1 MYALIDMR
9 LFTLILF
16 TLLLAACAPQAPTI
30 VVTATYD
37 FGPVV
42 KGEIA
47 TAELPVTN
55 SGSAPLVIESV
66 STSCG
71 CTTATLSA
79 MTIDPG
85 QEAILSVAYDT
96 AAHESDM
103 GLMERTVFLATNDEA
118 NGDVMIR
125 LTALVELPDK

>member
-9 LFTLILF
+9 LLTLILF
-16 TLLLAACAPQAPTI
+16 TLLLAACAPQTPAI
-30 VVTATYD
+30 GVTAAYD

-47 TAELPVTN
+47 TAELSVTN
-55 SGSAPLVIESV
+55 SGSAPLVIEAV

-71 CTTATLSA
+71 CTTATLST

-85 QEAILSVAYDT
+85 QAAILSVAYDT

-103 GLMERTVFLATNDEA
+103 GLMERYVFLATNDQTNE
-118 NGDVMIR
+118 DVMIR
-125 LTALVELPDK
+125 FTALVELPDQ

>member
-1 MYALIDMR
+1 MR
-9 LFTLILF
+9 LIILILF
-16 TLLLAACAPQAPTI
+16 TVLLAACAPQAPAI
-30 VVTATYD
+30 EVTAAYD

-55 SGSAPLVIESV
+55 SGDAPLVIEAV

-71 CTTATLSA
+71 CTTATIST

-85 QEAILSVAYDT
+85 QAAILSVAYDT

-103 GLMERTVFLATNDEA
+103 GLMERYVFLATNDQTNE
-118 NGDVMIR
+118 DVMIR
-125 LTALVELPDK
+125 FTALVELPDQ

>member
-1 MYALIDMR
+1 MR
-9 LFTLILF
+9 LIILILF
-16 TLLLAACAPQAPTI
+16 TLLLAACAPQTPAI
-30 VVTATYD
+30 EVTAAYD

-47 TAELPVTN
+47 TAELSVTN
-55 SGSAPLVIESV
+55 SGSAPLVIEAV

-71 CTTATLSA
+71 CTTATLST
-79 MTIDPG
+79 MIIDPG

-103 GLMERTVFLATNDEA
+103 GLMERTVFLATNDQA
-118 NGDVMIR
+118 NEDVMIR
-125 LTALVELPDK
+125 FTALVEPPDQ

>member
-1 MYALIDMR
+1 MCGLINMR

-16 TLLLAACAPQAPTI
+16 TLFLAACSPQSPVI
-30 VVTATYD
+30 EVTAAYD

-47 TAELPVTN
+47 TVELPVTN
-55 SGSAPLVIESV
+55 SGSAPLVIEAV

-79 MTIDPG
+79 MTINPG

-103 GLMERTVFLATNDEA
+103 GLMERIVFLATNDQA
-118 NGDVMIR
+118 NEDVMIR
-125 LTALVELPDK
+125 FTALVELPGQ

>member
-1 MYALIDMR
+1 MKL
-9 LFTLILF
+9 LVLILLSLF
-16 TLLLAACAPQAPTI
+16 LAACSPQSPAI
-30 VVTATYD
+30 EVAAAYD

-42 KGEIA
+42 KGKIA

-55 SGSAPLVIESV
+55 SGSAPLIIEAV

-71 CTTATLSA
+71 CTTATLST

-103 GLMERTVFLATNDEA
+103 GLMERTVFLATNDQA

-125 LTALVELPDK
+125 FTALVELPDQ